1 MRKIAVIGAGVVGI
15 NCLLRLID
23 ERDPGEVEIVWIYD
37 SSSPIFG
44 IGESTTPDLPSQIS
58 HTTNLSIYH
67 AQQAFDATVKY
78 GNKFIGWGE
87 KQNFIHWLDFHYHG
101 IHFDTYKFS
110 KHFLECLPENTYDFT
125 LLDQK
130 ITDVSITNFG
140 MYLNGERYD
149 FVIDCSGKSLLDQ
162 DSYFDI
168 PFPTVNTCLA
178 VRLPEPA
185 DWDYTITY
193 AHKNGW
199 MFGIPLKNRRTWGY
213 CYDSTITTEEEALE
227 DFKTIIKRDD
237 IDYRKI
243 EWEQKLSAYMVH
255 PSGRYAKNGNALGF
269 LEPLESFAGA
279 YYDKAS
285 DEMVE
290 YACRGHMHVHGT
302 DELNEWYYNEMVDDW
317 IKNLA
322 WIYHFGSI
330 YDTPFW
336 RRTKSIAK
344 QYLNDPDVYK
354 NNKEESFTD
363 ELWQRVSYDDDLKRK
378 AVLHELEKEV
388 GSLNSF
394 VRNYRDFAEMVYGM
408 GAEYAER
415 YPITSPMI
423 VCPEPHGE
431 LSQEI

>member
-1 MRKIAVIGAGVVGI
+1 
-15 NCLLRLID
+15 
-23 ERDPGEVEIVWIYD
+23 
-37 SSSPIFG
+37 
-44 IGESTTPDLPSQIS
+44 
-58 HTTNLSIYH
+58 
-67 AQQAFDATVKY
+67 
-78 GNKFIGWGE
+78 
-87 KQNFIHWLDFHYHG
+87 
-101 IHFDTYKFS
+101 
-110 KHFLECLPENTYDFT
+110 
-125 LLDQK
+125 
-130 ITDVSITNFG
+130 
-140 MYLNGERYD
+140 
-149 FVIDCSGKSLLDQ
+149 
-162 DSYFDI
+162 
-168 PFPTVNTCLA
+168 
-178 VRLPEPA
+178 
-185 DWDYTITY
+185 
-193 AHKNGW
+193 
-199 MFGIPLKNRRTWGY
+199 
-213 CYDSTITTEEEALE
+213 
-227 DFKTIIKRDD
+227 
-237 IDYRKI
+237 
-243 EWEQKLSAYMVH
+243 
-255 PSGRYAKNGNALGF
+255 
-269 LEPLESFAGA
+269 
-279 YYDKAS
+279 
-285 DEMVE
+285 MVE

-322 WIYHFGSI
+322 WFYHFGSI